1 MMRPQVNIAIVVNVI
16 GALSDQSL
24 GDGNMCMMD
33 DGDLGST
40 GLGGV
45 ELRTACL
52 PGQLVT
58 WEAVALDVQTPVEI
72 SSITFLGPDGQPTD
86 VEAAA
91 PAVDRDTGRAVWSG
105 ILPRGLT
112 PGTVYP
118 YRIELRMSEGDF
130 SVLHVD
136 TPALA
141 VAGAGD
147 C

>member
-1 MMRPQVNIAIVVNVI
+1 MRPRVNIAIVVDVI
-16 GALSDQSL
+16 GALSARSL
-24 GDGNMCMMD
+24 GDGNMIMMD

-40 GLGGV
+40 GQGGV
-45 ELRTACL
+45 ELHTACL

-58 WEAVALDVQTPVEI
+58 WDAVALDVQTPVAI
-72 SSITFLGPDGQPTD
+72 DAITFLGPDGWVDLESAVP
-86 VEAAA
+86 A
-91 PAVDRDTGRAVWSG
+91 AVDRDAGAAVWSG
-105 ILPRGLT
+105 FLPLDLT

-118 YRIELRMSEGDF
+118 YRIALRMSEGEL

-141 VAGAGD
+141 IAGAET